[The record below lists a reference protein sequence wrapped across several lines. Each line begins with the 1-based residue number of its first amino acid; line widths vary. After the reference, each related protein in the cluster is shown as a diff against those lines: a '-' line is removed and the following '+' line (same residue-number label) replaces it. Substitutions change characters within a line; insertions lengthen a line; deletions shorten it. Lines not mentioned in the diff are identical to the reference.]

1 MQGKKRFAF
10 ICGVSRSGTTAM
22 ADLLRADPRIAMGR
36 ERYAFILSS
45 GAPYEPSL
53 FEKDRFCLDH
63 RPEDSHHKRAQP
75 YYAELHARFD
85 QCTVVGDKLPNLF
98 EGYERVLDHFPS
110 CRVIYMLRNVFHVAQ
125 SFQGRHDKAMEQ
137 NRDPERPN
145 SPWPEWRD
153 WKRGVEEWN
162 RSLEETAKRAA
173 SHDFHVF
180 PYERMFAED
189 ALLERLFDYLG
200 MPVDPAVRKSWDSA
214 KATREELEGSRSL
227 RFRSEQMEW
236 IMQHARFDLY
246 QELAARCTV

>member
-1 MQGKKRFAF
+1 MQEEKRYAF

-36 ERYAFILSS
+36 ERYAFVLSS
-45 GAPYEPSL
+45 GQPYEPSL

-63 RPEDSHHKRAQP
+63 RPEDSHHRRAQP
-75 YYAELHARFD
+75 YYAELHERFD
-85 QCTVVGDKLPNLF
+85 ACTVVGDKLPNLF
-98 EGYERVLDHFPS
+98 EGYERVLDHFPG
-110 CRVIYMLRNVFHVAQ
+110 CKVIYMLRNVFHVAQ

-162 RSLEETAKRAA
+162 RSLEETVQRAEQ
-173 SHDFHVF
+173 HHFHIF

-189 ALLERLFDYLG
+189 ALLDELCTYLG
-200 MPVDPAVRKSWDSA
+200 VPVHAAVREAWNQA
-214 KATREELEGSRSL
+214 KVVREELETQRHMH
-227 RFRSEQMEW
+227 FTSEQMEW
-236 IMQHARFDLY
+236 IMRHARFDLY
-246 QELAARCTV
+246 QQLAAL